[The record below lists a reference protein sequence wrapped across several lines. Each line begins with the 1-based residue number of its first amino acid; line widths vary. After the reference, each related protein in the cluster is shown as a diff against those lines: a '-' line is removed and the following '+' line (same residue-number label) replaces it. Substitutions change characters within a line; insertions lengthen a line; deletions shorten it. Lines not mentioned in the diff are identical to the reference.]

1 MYSFSMSQSQ
11 HLTQLS
17 IIARQIAR
25 IDAERAALVAER
37 DAVMRHAKAEGASW
51 AALQEA
57 SGMHSPTAVARSLRR
72 GAGQKQSTTPP
83 DP

>member
-1 MYSFSMSQSQ
+1 MKQSPD
-11 HLTQLS
+11 LARLRA
-17 IIARQIAR
+17 IARKIAR
-25 IDAERAALVAER
+25 TDAARAALVVER
-37 DAVMRHAKAEGASW
+37 DEAMRHAKAEGASW

-72 GAGQKQSTTPP
+72 GVGQTQSTTPP